1 MQKRT
6 SGVGANRSELT
17 SSIVISYIILSSFSK
32 GLLSAYFVS
41 GIILGAI
48 WYQGAHIPVE
58 GVGIKGITK
67 VEFCMFYGMP
77 KTETLNSIVG

>member
-1 MQKRT
+1 M
-6 SGVGANRSELT
+6 T